1 MSGESS
7 KVKLTQL
14 IEAGVF
20 SVGDVWRFGY
30 VYGKGPDRIIIDKE
44 VRVRKQYIECS
55 EDSLTNFSQIH
66 EINDRKLTFIV
77 PTGQRVFL
85 RSHTVAADPKPEPA
99 QTDGHEVKEA
109 QTTDVLMTE
118 APEPRTLKEE
128 PPINDSPKKEEL
140 QPDAGLPDI
149 DQDPKLETIEAERRQ
164 EDLVNG
170 EALEVQAGPEGDLH
184 NQNGS
189 VQVVIVS
196 PRPEL
201 DADQKAF
208 KRPTPLPAVEPP
220 AKRKRGRPRNTRL
233 ASPERR
239 AESDREPE
247 TETVP
252 AQAQQLELQRESG
265 VQVVIGVDSS
275 ALLRAELL
283 SQIELP
289 APSPGM
295 AHLSSTKH
303 DAMGLVHPPK
313 AEPMPATNEPTSS
326 PLSQALSI
334 KLSSPISETD
344 EWLKDNH
351 TEKTINEHTE
361 QRTEQPP
368 EELIEVPIEEPTKVR
383 GHERTEEHIEEPI
396 EVPTEESNEVSTEM
410 RIEAPAE
417 VSAQETIEKHTTEHI
432 EARIEE
438 PVEEP
443 VDGPTQPPPGAQP
456 ATDEP
461 DEIIVPGISSP
472 MVLVKLILQIDGR
485 RPDGRTANSW
495 KEIRCYR
502 KNQDMGSLF
511 DVRQAWYLKQK

>member
-1 MSGESS
+1 MNAL
-7 KVKLTQL
+7 K
-14 IEAGVF
+14 
-20 SVGDVWRFGY
+20 
-30 VYGKGPDRIIIDKE
+30 
-44 VRVRKQYIECS
+44 
-55 EDSLTNFSQIH
+55 DSLTNFSQIH

-85 RSHTVAADPKPEPA
+85 RSHTIAADPKPEPG
-99 QTDGHEVKEA
+99 QTNGHEVKEA

-118 APEPRTLKEE
+118 APEPGTLKEE
-128 PPINDSPKKEEL
+128 PPMNDSPKKEEL
-140 QPDAGLPDI
+140 QPDAGLPDL
-149 DQDPKLETIEAERRQ
+149 DQDPKLEDVEAESKQ
-164 EDLVNG
+164 EGLVNG
-170 EALEVQAGPEGDLH
+170 EELEVPAGPEGDLH

-208 KRPTPLPAVEPP
+208 KRPSPLPAVEPP
-220 AKRKRGRPRNTRL
+220 AKRKRGRPRKTRL
-233 ASPERR
+233 ASPELG
-239 AESDREPE
+239 AESDSEPE
-247 TETVP
+247 TEAVP
-252 AQAQQLELQRESG
+252 AQAQQLELQGESG

-295 AHLSSTKH
+295 ARLFSTKH
-303 DAMGLVHPPK
+303 DAMGLVHTTKK
-313 AEPMPATNEPTSS
+313 AEPEPATNEPTSS
-326 PLSQALSI
+326 PLSPALSLM
-334 KLSSPISETD
+334 LSSPVSETNK
-344 EWLKDNH
+344 WLTDNH
-351 TEKTINEHTE
+351 TDKTIKEHTE

-368 EELIEVPIEEPTKVR
+368 EEPIEVPTEEPTKVP

-396 EVPTEESNEVSTEM
+396 GVPTEESNEVPTEM
-410 RIEAPAE
+410 PIEDPAE

-432 EARIEE
+432 ETPVEE

-443 VDGPTQPPPGAQP
+443 VDGPAQPPSGAQP
-456 ATDEP
+456 TTDEP
-461 DEIIVPGISSP
+461 DEIIVPDISSP
-472 MVLVKLILQIDGR
+472 MVLVKLILQMDGR